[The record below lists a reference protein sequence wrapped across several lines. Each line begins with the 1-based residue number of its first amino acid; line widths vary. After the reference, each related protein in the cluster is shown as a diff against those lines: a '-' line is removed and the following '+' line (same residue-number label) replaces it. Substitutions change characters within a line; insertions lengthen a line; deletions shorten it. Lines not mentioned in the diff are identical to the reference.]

1 MRYTKPSCESKIRGT
16 MELLTSDN
24 PQSLVFCRHVS
35 LFWMSNLD
43 VITCLIK
50 IHINEIWGAEVIT
63 QIEKEVVEFAH
74 KLKLFEI
81 CSIVTS
87 TKVDDDFSPSTAAFD
102 VSINCKS
109 INYIIDT
116 QTSPSF
122 NFGEKINEERTIC
135 ELLEDENGFRAF
147 KRPDNVWVF
156 EKYLGLVQKFFR
168 RQDVEICN
176 PNFEIDWI
184 KFGSITFFIIT
195 INISDEGPHP
205 CVSSEYDK
213 VKMSANSFYE
223 FRPFFS
229 VPSFVVF
236 VETFSPRPFCNYIVP
251 IPEFAN
257 NIKFSRGITYVD
269 GFGVKCDEILIQRPL
284 DP

>member
-1 MRYTKPSCESKIRGT
+1 
-16 MELLTSDN
+16 MELLISDN

-43 VITCLIK
+43 VIACLIK

-63 QIEKEVVEFAH
+63 QMENEVVEFAH

-87 TKVDDDFSPSTAAFD
+87 TKVDEDYAPSPAAFD
-102 VSINCKS
+102 VSVNCKS

-116 QTSPSF
+116 QTSQNF
-122 NFGEKINEERTIC
+122 NFGEEINEERTIC
-135 ELLEDENGFRAF
+135 ELLQDEDGFRAF
-147 KRPDNVWVF
+147 IVENVWGF
-156 EKYLGLVQKFFR
+156 EKYLGVCQRYFQRK
-168 RQDVEICN
+168 DVVISN
-176 PNFEIDWI
+176 PNFVIDWI
-184 KFGSITFFIIT
+184 KFDRITFFIIT

-205 CVSSEYDK
+205 CDRSEYDK
-213 VKMSANSFYE
+213 VKMSANSF
-223 FRPFFS
+223 FNFAVLRI
-229 VPSFVVF
+229 PSFVVF
-236 VETFSPRPFCNYIVP
+236 VETFSPRPFCNEIVP

-284 DP
+284 EP

>member
-135 ELLEDENGFRAF
+135 ELLEDENGFSAPNFEAYLRIYQKL
-147 KRPDNVWVF
+147 KRN
-156 EKYLGLVQKFFR
+156 EL
-168 RQDVEICN
+168 ICN

-184 KFGSITFFIIT
+184 KFEEITFFIIT

-205 CVSSEYDK
+205 CVRSEYDE
-213 VKMSANSFYE
+213 VKMSANSFYG

-236 VETFSPRPFCNYIVP
+236 VETFSPRPFCTDIVP

-284 DP
+284 EP

>member
-16 MELLTSDN
+16 MELLTSN
-24 PQSLVFCRHVS
+24 HPQSLVFCRHVS

-87 TKVDDDFSPSTAAFD
+87 TKVDEDYAPSPAAFD
-102 VSINCKS
+102 VSVNCKS

-116 QTSPSF
+116 QTSQNF
-122 NFGEKINEERTIC
+122 NFGEEINEERTIC
-135 ELLEDENGFRAF
+135 ELLQDEDGFRAF
-147 KRPDNVWVF
+147 KVENVWGF
-156 EKYLGLVQKFFR
+156 EKYLGVCQRYFQRK
-168 RQDVEICN
+168 DVVISN
-176 PNFEIDWI
+176 PNFVIDWI
-184 KFGSITFFIIT
+184 KFDRITFFIIT

-205 CVSSEYDK
+205 CDRSEYDK
-213 VKMSANSFYE
+213 VKISANSFYG
-223 FRPFFS
+223 FRPFSS

-236 VETFSPRPFCNYIVP
+236 VETFSPRPFCNDIVP

-284 DP
+284 EP